1 MTKTYKTF
9 VKEYAMG
16 LQVPSTSYLKGVGS
30 LKNLTKKEDAKEIY
44 YNLDR
49 GIYTM
54 GKDFRKFDREKEK
67 RQGFPNATKL
77 LSTTKAAADYV
88 AKMNETS
95 SVNTAGE
102 GGVPARAKS
111 SALSNGTPLKRNE
124 VSDKLKGKV
133 LDRKIARAKT
143 KFKSKAFLSKP

>member
-1 MTKTYKTF
+1 MKSYKAF
-9 VKEYAMG
+9 IKEYSMG

-49 GIYTM
+49 GIYIM

-88 AKMNETS
+88 AKMNLTKKEYMAVGT
-95 SVNTAGE
+95 VGMD
-102 GGVPARAKS
+102 RA
-111 SALSNGTPLKRNE
+111 PLKKKNE

-133 LDRKIARAKT
+133 LDRKISRM
-143 KFKSKAFLSKP
+143 KSKVMTKKFLTRP

>member
-1 MTKTYKTF
+1 MVKSYKAF
-9 VKEYAMG
+9 IKEYSMG

-30 LKNLTKKEDAKEIY
+30 LRNLTKK
-44 YNLDR
+44 
-49 GIYTM
+49 
-54 GKDFRKFDREKEK
+54 
-67 RQGFPNATKL
+67 
-77 LSTTKAAADYV
+77 
-88 AKMNETS
+88 ETS

-102 GGVPARAKS
+102 GGVPARSKS

-133 LDRKIARAKT
+133 LDRKISRAKT

>member
-1 MTKTYKTF
+1 MSKTYKAF

-30 LKNLTKKEDAKEIY
+30 LNKLTKKE
-44 YNLDR
+44 
-49 GIYTM
+49 T
-54 GKDFRKFDREKEK
+54 
-67 RQGFPNATKL
+67 
-77 LSTTKAAADYV
+77 ST
-88 AKMNETS
+88 N
-95 SVNTAGE
+95 NTAMDD
-102 GGVPARAKS
+102 A
-111 SALSNGTPLKRNE
+111 TPSPVITLPKKKNE

>member
-1 MTKTYKTF
+1 MPKTYKSF

-16 LQVPSTSYLKGVGS
+16 LQVPATSYLKGVGS
-30 LKNLTKKEDAKEIY
+30 LRNLTKKEGAKEIY

-49 GIYTM
+49 GIYIM

-88 AKMNETS
+88 AKINLTKKENR
-95 SVNTAGE
+95 VVATAIPQGE
-102 GGVPARAKS
+102 MK
-111 SALSNGTPLKRNE
+111 PLKRKDE

-133 LDRKIARAKT
+133 LDRKISRAKT

>member
-1 MTKTYKTF
+1 MVKSYKTF
-9 VKEYAMG
+9 IKEYSMG

-30 LKNLTKKEDAKEIY
+30 LRNLTKKEDAKEIY

-49 GIYTM
+49 GIYIM

-88 AKMNETS
+88 AKMNLTKKEYMAVGT
-95 SVNTAGE
+95 VGMD
-102 GGVPARAKS
+102 RA
-111 SALSNGTPLKRNE
+111 PLKKKNE

-133 LDRKIARAKT
+133 LDRKISRM
-143 KFKSKAFLSKP
+143 KSKVMTKKFLTRP

>member
-1 MTKTYKTF
+1 MVKSYKAF
-9 VKEYAMG
+9 IKEYSMG

-30 LKNLTKKEDAKEIY
+30 LRNLTKKEA
-44 YNLDR
+44 
-49 GIYTM
+49 
-54 GKDFRKFDREKEK
+54 
-67 RQGFPNATKL
+67 
-77 LSTTKAAADYV
+77 
-88 AKMNETS
+88 S

-133 LDRKIARAKT
+133 LDRKIKRMKT
-143 KFKSKAFLSKP
+143 KVYTKKFLTRP